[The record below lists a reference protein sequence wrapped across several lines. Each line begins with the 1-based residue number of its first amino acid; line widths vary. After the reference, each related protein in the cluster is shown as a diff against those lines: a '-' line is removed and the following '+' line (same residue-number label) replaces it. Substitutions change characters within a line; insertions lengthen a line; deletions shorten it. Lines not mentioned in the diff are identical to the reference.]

1 MGILSRI
8 ASCAALLLPALAPA
22 QPATAWPD
30 RPVKFIV
37 PVAAGGTTDVIARV
51 IGARLAE
58 AWGQPIVVENRAG
71 GAGIP
76 ATEIAA
82 RSKPDGYTFFL
93 GTIGALTVNP
103 YMFPNMSVDVVK
115 DFVPVTLVAS
125 APTMLVVNPS
135 LPVKSVKELIAYGRA
150 NPGVLNFASPG
161 NGTSPHLA
169 GELFKQLGG
178 IEATHVPYK
187 GAAPALTD
195 LIGARVH
202 FMFDNIIT
210 SLPHVKEG
218 RLRALAVTAPQR
230 SKLVPDLPTMAEAG
244 LPGQEISGWVGIV
257 APTGTPREVIL
268 KMQREI
274 ARQIARPEVRD
285 AIVGADAVGNTPEEF
300 GAFLASE
307 RSKWSKLVKD
317 ANIRPAD

>member
-1 MGILSRI
+1 MKILSGI
-8 ASCAALLLPALAPA
+8 AVLAALLCSPLALA
-22 QPATAWPD
+22 QPATSWPEK
-30 RPVKFIV
+30 PVKFVV

-51 IGARLAE
+51 IGARLTE
-58 AWGQPIVVENRAG
+58 AWGQPIVVENRVG

-76 ATEIAA
+76 ATELVA
-82 RSKPDGYTFFL
+82 RAKPDGYTFFV

-103 YMFPNMSVDVVK
+103 YMFPNMTVDVTK
-115 DFVPVTLVAS
+115 DFTPVTLVAS

-135 LPVKSVKELIAYGRA
+135 LPVKSVKELIAYAKA
-150 NPGVLNFASPG
+150 NPGVLNFPSPG

-169 GELFKQLGG
+169 GELFKQLAG
-178 IEATHVPYK
+178 IDAIHVPYK
-187 GAAPALTD
+187 GAAPALVD
-195 LIGARVH
+195 LIGGRVH

-218 RLRALAVTAPQR
+218 RLRALAVTASQR
-230 SKLVPDLPTMAEAG
+230 SRLVPDLPTMAEAG

-274 ARQIARPEVRD
+274 ARQVAKPEVRE
-285 AIVGADAVGNTPEEF
+285 AIVGAEAVGNTPEEF

-307 RSKWSKLVKD
+307 RAKWSKLVKE